1 MTEPSGQSDPAESP
15 PGSAADPAAGP
26 PPHAA
31 GAASDLPL
39 PPPAQ
44 SRFRDASSPTPEP
57 YSVHVSALD
66 GKPLSF
72 VTHTTEPI
80 ELVVSGNHHE
90 KLNFFVFPSPQ
101 SPVVLGHPW
110 LSLHNPHLNWRE
122 GRVESWSL
130 HCLSSCLRSAHVF
143 LLLRCRWV
151 TSPPFFHQKKG
162 RHPLLQFN
170 IIFDAASV
178 FGNRLGEPCIEPLN
192 RIGAMLTGNELLPL
206 PTALETSTAGG
217 RGWLSEHLRPINP
230 ST

>member
-15 PGSAADPAAGP
+15 PGSAADPAGILQVRPLTQPAQQVISPCRLPHSHVSGT
-26 PPHAA
+26 PPHQ
-31 GAASDLPL
+31 L
-39 PPPAQ
+39 Q
-44 SRFRDASSPTPEP
+44 S
-57 YSVHVSALD
+57 
-66 GKPLSF
+66 
-72 VTHTTEPI
+72 PI
-80 ELVVSGNHHE
+80 QFTSRLWT
-90 KLNFFVFPSPQ
+90 

-206 PTALETSTAGG
+206 PTALETRWA
-217 RGWLSEHLRPINP
+217 WLAVRAPETNQPIHLRGI
-230 ST
+230 